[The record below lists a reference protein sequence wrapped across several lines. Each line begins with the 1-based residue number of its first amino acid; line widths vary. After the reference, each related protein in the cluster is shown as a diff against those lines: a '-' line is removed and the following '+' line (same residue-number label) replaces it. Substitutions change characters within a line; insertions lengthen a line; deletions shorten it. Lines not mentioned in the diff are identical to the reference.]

1 MLSTSSERTL
11 ATRFL
16 TTMDEFLRATG
27 ERLAHVDPRVKHAL
41 LYAREGYAHAY
52 VRGVAATNAL
62 RYQAPPDPYR
72 LCYVDPD
79 DIQRVAELPL
89 SKFRLS
95 GVVRDGSWD
104 RTDERFEDLAVF
116 RGYRRHFRDGVPW
129 EQTEFFERN
138 VKKIEA
144 GVERWGCTSRADFE
158 ARCRRLDDLY
168 QTIREEGYR
177 TQADLESDDVTDPV
191 GRGRPRRGHLAD
203 EIAVH
208 IGRDGDLLFEDG
220 RNRLSIVKLLDV
232 AEIPVRVL
240 LRHREWQ
247 EVREAYVR
255 GEISP
260 SSELASHPD
269 LRGLRSRAP

>member
-11 ATRFL
+11 ATRAL
-16 TTMDEFLRATG
+16 TTIDELLRGTG
-27 ERLAHVDPRVKHAL
+27 ERLAHVDPRVKRTL
-41 LYAREGYAHAY
+41 LRAREAYAHAF
-52 VRGVAATNAL
+52 VRGIAAVNGL

-79 DIQRVAELPL
+79 DIQRVAEFPV

-95 GVVRDGSWD
+95 GVVRGGSWD

-129 EQTEFFERN
+129 EETEFFERN
-138 VKKIEA
+138 VDKIEA

-168 QTIREEGYR
+168 RTIRDEGYR
-177 TQADLESDDVTDPV
+177 TQTDLDDDDVADPV
-191 GRGRPRRGHLAD
+191 GRGRPERGHLAD

-208 IGRDGDLLFEDG
+208 IGRDGELLFEDG

-232 AEIPVRVL
+232 DEIPVRVL

-247 EVREAYVR
+247 EIRDAYVE
-255 GEISP
+255 GAISP
-260 SSELASHPD
+260 SSEVASHPD
-269 LRGLRSRAP
+269 LRGLEPRAP